1 MYTNEIRE
9 GDLVRAYAAPGLYGD
24 YVEGIVLVATPDW
37 YSILVEREARAG
49 KSVPITIDTLRIR
62 FEPEDTCPGV
72 VKIADREALG
82 LGGQES
88 SLD

>member
-24 YVEGIVLVATPDW
+24 YIEGIVLVAEPDW
-37 YSILVEREARAG
+37 YSVLVEREVRAG
-49 KSVPITIDTLRIR
+49 KSVPISVDTMRVC
-62 FEPEDTCPGV
+62 FEPDDVCPGV

-82 LGGQES
+82 LDGQES